1 MFDFFDNL
9 LDSFILTPFFLILL
23 PFFLAGLG
31 LLIWGIKTVTDSEK
45 FVKDAEKARERA
57 AKEAAEKAAKEAA
70 ERARRAEE
78 IAQRDAERRAQLAY
92 FREKNEKY
100 RLKEEEKMRQNIRR
114 VGFWR
119 LSHDGKN
126 TNDREQA
133 LSLLSEI
140 VTHSIIV
147 DTNIWMDKDLEGFW
161 YDFFNQCSQK
171 KRKITV
177 PSSVYD
183 EVVRL
188 KNSTDKAKS
197 YGARLALSRFLKFS
211 NSNLIDLVDLK
222 KVADKKAYADL
233 DIINMFEHIQQE
245 TKEVSLITNDVD
257 LIIRIRHTLVRENE
271 KNRKAAYKIY
281 SVGRTEFSEEWNKLR
296 QYLPKKKK

>member
-1 MFDFFDNL
+1 MLDFVGNL
-9 LDSFILTPFFLILL
+9 IEFVMNNFFSFFCFL
-23 PFFLAGLG
+23 PF
-31 LLIWGIKTVTDSEK
+31 LLYGGFAIWMVIKPEIEAK
-45 FVKDAEKARERA
+45 KR
-57 AKEAAEKAAKEAA
+57 AKEAAERAKKAAKEAA
-70 ERARRAEE
+70 ERAAKQAAENARRAAEN
-78 IAQRDAERRAQLAY
+78 AQRDAERRAQLAY

-188 KNSTDKAKS
+188 KNSTDKSKS
-197 YGARLALSRFLKFS
+197 YGARLALSRFLEFS

-233 DIINMFEHIQQE
+233 DIINMFEHIQQD
-245 TKEVSLITNDVD
+245 TKDTGLAS
-257 LIIRIRHTLVRENE
+257 
-271 KNRKAAYKIY
+271 
-281 SVGRTEFSEEWNKLR
+281 
-296 QYLPKKKK
+296 